1 MSPYR
6 EAAPPTLGR
15 VIGRLGPPLY
25 ERVGMWSR
33 VGGLAVAAL
42 AAAGGL
48 SVLAKEPVGAGLGIG
63 LVEGYW
69 KKTAERRRVVLLYE
83 RGFAVDGREPIH
95 FDEVVAIEVSKG
107 GFDVRLRAQP
117 NLLLPHALDRGGRLR
132 ALLRKVAD
140 RNGLSAADL

>member
-15 VIGRLGPPLY
+15 VIGQLGPPLH
-25 ERVGMWSR
+25 ERVGMWTR
-33 VGGLAVAAL
+33 VGAL
-42 AAAGGL
+42 ALATLVVAGGATL
-48 SVLAKEPVGAGLGIG
+48 LAKEPVGGGLGVS

-83 RGFAVDGREPIH
+83 RGFAIEGCEPIH
-95 FDEVVAIEVSKG
+95 FDEVVAIEVSKA
-107 GFDVRLRAQP
+107 GFGVHLCAQRS
-117 NLLLPHALDRGGRLR
+117 LLLPHVLDRGGRLR

-140 RNGLSAADL
+140 RNGLSAADS